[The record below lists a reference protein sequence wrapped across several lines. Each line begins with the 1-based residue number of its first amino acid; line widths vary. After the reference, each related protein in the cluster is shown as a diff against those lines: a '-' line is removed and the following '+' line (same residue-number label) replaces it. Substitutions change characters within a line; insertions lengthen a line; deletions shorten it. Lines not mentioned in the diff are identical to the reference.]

1 MSLKAHKLD
10 DTRKAG
16 IIALASEAFLSG
28 GYEGTS
34 MSAIATLVGGSKTT
48 LWTYFP
54 CKRDLFMAVADD
66 MIGRYVDAIS
76 DALEPSGDLEVTL
89 NTFGRRLLHAL
100 TLAPVAAL
108 IRIVTGEAGRFPEL
122 GALFH
127 QRGLGHGW
135 AILKD
140 FLDDAV
146 GRQQLQPSIDTLR
159 ASQHLIAMFQSG
171 CYQRFMMGGTA
182 APDGALIA
190 QDVAAAVRIF
200 LQAYG
205 VQASGTFPAQN
216 R

>member
-1 MSLKAHKLD
+1 MSLKARKID

-16 IIALASEAFLSG
+16 IIALAGEAFLSN

-48 LWTYFP
+48 LWSYFP
-54 CKRDLFMAVADD
+54 CKRDLFMAIADD
-66 MIGRYVDAIS
+66 LIGRYIDAIS
-76 DALEPSGDLEVTL
+76 DALAPGDDLETTL
-89 NTFGRRLLHAL
+89 NTFGQRLLHAL

-135 AILKD
+135 AILQA

-146 GRQQLQPSIDTLR
+146 DRQQLAADTDTLH
-159 ASQHLIAMFQSG
+159 AAQHLIALCESG
-171 CYQRFMMGGTA
+171 CYQGFMMGGTA
-182 APDGALIA
+182 APDEGAVA
-190 QDVAAAVRIF
+190 RDVAAAVRIF
-200 LQAYG
+200 LRGYG
-205 VQASGTFPAQN
+205 K
-216 R
+216 